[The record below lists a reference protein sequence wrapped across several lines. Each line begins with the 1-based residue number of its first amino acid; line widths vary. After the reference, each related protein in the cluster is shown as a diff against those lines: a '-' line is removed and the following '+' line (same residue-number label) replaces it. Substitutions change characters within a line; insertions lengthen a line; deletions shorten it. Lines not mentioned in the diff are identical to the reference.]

1 MGNRGFDDEFFHKWY
16 SGEEWQ
22 SWGLEQG
29 CCLHQDSREQGEYF
43 DVDQLWK
50 SFCFVKLKLQRSPT
64 SQYFSWADDEC
75 WCCSGSRGC
84 AAHLWRGVPGL
95 AMASWSRMVC
105 VSWYSFKNSA
115 YLRSPG
121 SQPPSPRSPVR
132 PTSMGSPQTPVSPP
146 NQVSRVTA
154 R

>member
-1 MGNRGFDDEFFHKWY
+1 MNSFINDIQERSDKAEVWSKAVAYIRTH
-16 SGEEWQ
+16 E
-22 SWGLEQG
+22 
-29 CCLHQDSREQGEYF
+29 SR
-43 DVDQLWK
+43 VRILTLINMK
-50 SFCFVKLKLQRSPT
+50 IIMFCKLRLQRSLK

-105 VSWYSFKNSA
+105 VSWYSSFKSSV

>member
-1 MGNRGFDDEFFHKWY
+1 MNSFINDFQERSDKAEVWSKAVAYIRTH
-16 SGEEWQ
+16 E
-22 SWGLEQG
+22 
-29 CCLHQDSREQGEYF
+29 SR
-43 DVDQLWK
+43 VRILTLINMK
-50 SFCFVKLKLQRSPT
+50 IIMFCKLRLQRSPT

-105 VSWYSFKNSA
+105 VSWYSSFKSSV